1 MRLVVGT
8 RGSPLALIQTRWAVE
23 RLRMRFPGTDVVL
36 RAIRTQGDARPDA
49 PLASMP
55 RGLFAKELEMALER
69 GEIDLA
75 VHSFKDLPAILAP
88 GFAVAAITERE
99 DPRDALV
106 APRYRGLDDL
116 PEGATLGT
124 SSPRRAAQ
132 LRARRPDL
140 RVVPVRGNVGT
151 RVAKAEGPGLDGV
164 VLAAAGLHRLGLHA
178 RITQYLD
185 PEVCIPE
192 AGQGALAIETRA
204 GDRTAQE
211 IAQAA
216 DHGETRAAVTAE
228 VTVVRAL
235 GGGCTVPI
243 AAFAQVGGGVIR
255 LRAMVADAD
264 GRRVVRAEATGPAGD
279 PEAVGR
285 TAAER
290 LRALG
295 AGELLSGGSPR
306 KGAP

>member
-1 MRLVVGT
+1 
-8 RGSPLALIQTRWAVE
+8 
-23 RLRMRFPGTDVVL
+23 
-36 RAIRTQGDARPDA
+36 
-49 PLASMP
+49 
-55 RGLFAKELEMALER
+55 
-69 GEIDLA
+69 
-75 VHSFKDLPAILAP
+75 
-88 GFAVAAITERE
+88 
-99 DPRDALV
+99 
-106 APRYRGLDDL
+106 
-116 PEGATLGT
+116 
-124 SSPRRAAQ
+124 
-132 LRARRPDL
+132 
-140 RVVPVRGNVGT
+140 VPVRGNVGT

-243 AAFAQVGGGVIR
+243 AAFAQVGDGVIR

-285 TAAER
+285 AAAQR

-295 AGELLSGGSPR
+295 AGELLSGGSPQ